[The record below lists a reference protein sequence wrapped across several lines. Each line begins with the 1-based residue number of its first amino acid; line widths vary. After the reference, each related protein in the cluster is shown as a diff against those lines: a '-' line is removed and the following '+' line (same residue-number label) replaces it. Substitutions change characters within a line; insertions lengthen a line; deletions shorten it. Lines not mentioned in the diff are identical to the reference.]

1 MKSVSG
7 TLRSRASTARAEES
21 RGGHHRLGAQRGIV
35 MITAMI
41 LLLVLT
47 VLSLAMFQNF
57 GLLERISGNTRE
69 KQRSFHVAQ
78 STLEYAEQTLA
89 GSSNPTQICTT
100 LIPTSSTNAIVCNTP
115 QTNAQMNSVPWTV
128 GVQYT
133 PPNLTVTS
141 VGTATGIYGYA
152 SLPAYYIY
160 PLGNDYYGNTQVFLV
175 TAIAQGGNANAVTV
189 VQSTYGLTSTS
200 KDAGAL

>member
-1 MKSVSG
+1 MKSVFG
-7 TLRSRASTARAEES
+7 TLRLRATLACSDKP
-21 RGGHHRLGAQRGIV
+21 RGDLYRLGNQRGIV

-57 GLLERISGNTRE
+57 GLLERISGNSRE

-89 GSSNPTQICTT
+89 GSSNPTQTCTG
-100 LIPTSSTNAIVCNTP
+100 LIATSSTNAIVCNTP
-115 QTNAQMNSVPWTV
+115 QTNAQMNGVPWTV

-133 PPNLTVTS
+133 PPNLTVTTA
-141 VGTATGIYGYA
+141 GNATGVYGYA

-175 TAIAQGGNANAVTV
+175 TAMAEGGNANAVTV